1 MAYEDDD
8 ETLSN
13 EEAQNDNEWNLRAC
27 SAKFIGI
34 LANVFGDEILLTL
47 MPFIKAKLSRY
58 DDETWKER
66 EVAVYALGAIA
77 EGCNKFFY
85 PHFAL
90 LQIVTI
96 LRRLLNDQFPL
107 VRRIT
112 CWTLYQFGTYVFEEN
127 NVENSELFRKVLKGL
142 LLKVLDTNT
151 WVQEAACLALT
162 TLEEDAGENLVPHLK
177 KILTQLMRAFG
188 KYQRRNLKVL
198 FDAIRALADSVGI
211 DLNKPAYLKILI
223 PPLVSTS
230 QQISDSDKDVIPL
243 LKCFTSISK
252 ALEVGFAP
260 FSWYVFE
267 RCMDILQLQQLAKVD
282 HDFAEV
288 QYDQKIVVCSLEFVS
303 GVAEGLGSG
312 IESLLS
318 QSNLRDM
325 LLNCCMDETPDVRES
340 AFALICDLTK
350 SENFSGENLSAA
362 NNACKAIGELA
373 FKFLVKNKLVNDR
386 NSMFQFPQKVSPI
399 VTNVVSYLGLI
410 IQHGETLEL
419 KSATTLVEYIA
430 IELAMNS
437 AITIGI
443 LAFIHPDLGAP
454 HIENFMK
461 PWCMRLATL
470 DDDST
475 KETAFR
481 GLCAMVKVN
490 PSRYVSSV
498 AFICL
503 AIASWQETR
512 SKVIQN
518 EFSQVLNDY
527 KNMLG
532 RNSWEEC
539 LSVLDPVFKERLAE
553 RYQV

>member
-8 ETLSN
+8 ETLLN
-13 EEAQNDNEWNLRAC
+13 EEEWNLRAC

-47 MPFIKAKLSRY
+47 MPLIEAKLSKF

-66 EVAVYALGAIA
+66 EAAVFAFGAIA
-77 EGCNKFFY
+77 EGCNSFFY
-85 PHFAL
+85 PHL
-90 LQIVTI
+90 IVAI
-96 LRRLLNDQFPL
+96 LRRLLDDQSPL

-112 CWTLYQFGTYVFEEN
+112 CWTLYQFGTYVFEESN
-127 NVENSELFRKVLKGL
+127 LENSKLFTKVLHGFRFKL
-142 LLKVLDTNT
+142 LDSNI

-162 TLEEDAGENLVPHLK
+162 TFEEDAGDKLVPHLE
-177 KILTQLMRAFG
+177 KILQQLMRAFG
-188 KYQRRNLKVL
+188 KYQKRNLKVL
-198 FDAIRALADSVGI
+198 LDAIRALADSVGI
-211 DLNKPAYLKILI
+211 NLNKRAYIKILI
-223 PPLVSTS
+223 PPLVSTLE
-230 QQISDSDKDVIPL
+230 QISNSDKDVIPL

-282 HDFAEV
+282 HDFAGV
-288 QYDQKIVVCSLEFVS
+288 QYDQNIVVCSLEFFS
-303 GVAEGLGSG
+303 GLSKGLVSG
-312 IESLLS
+312 IESLVS

-325 LLNCCMDETPDVRES
+325 LLKCFMDETPDVRES
-340 AFALICDLTK
+340 AFALICHLTK
-350 SENFSGENLSAA
+350 SANFSGENLSAA

-373 FKFLVKNKLVNDR
+373 VKFLVKNKLVNDM
-386 NSMFQFPQKVSPI
+386 NSMFQYPQEVSPI
-399 VTNVVSYLGLI
+399 VTNVVYSLGMI
-410 IQHGETLEL
+410 IQLGETLEL
-419 KSATTLVEYIA
+419 KSLTTLVEYNA

-437 AITIGI
+437 AITVGI
-443 LAFIHPDLGAP
+443 LARIRPDLSARS
-454 HIENFMK
+454 IENFMK

-475 KETAFR
+475 KENAFQ
-481 GLCAMVKVN
+481 GLCEMVKVN

-503 AIASWQETR
+503 AIASWKDMEN
-512 SKVIQN
+512 KVIQS
-518 EFSQVLNDY
+518 EFSKVLIGY

-532 RNSWEEC
+532 KNSWEEC
-539 LSVLDPVFKERLAE
+539 LSVLDPLAKERLAA

>member
-1 MAYEDDD
+1 
-8 ETLSN
+8 
-13 EEAQNDNEWNLRAC
+13 
-27 SAKFIGI
+27 
-34 LANVFGDEILLTL
+34 
-47 MPFIKAKLSRY
+47 
-58 DDETWKER
+58 
-66 EVAVYALGAIA
+66 
-77 EGCNKFFY
+77 
-85 PHFAL
+85 
-90 LQIVTI
+90 
-96 LRRLLNDQFPL
+96 
-107 VRRIT
+107 
-112 CWTLYQFGTYVFEEN
+112 
-127 NVENSELFRKVLKGL
+127 
-142 LLKVLDTNT
+142 
-151 WVQEAACLALT
+151 
-162 TLEEDAGENLVPHLK
+162 
-177 KILTQLMRAFG
+177 MRAFG

-211 DLNKPAYLKILI
+211 DLNKPSYLKILI

-230 QQISDSDKDVIPL
+230 EQISDSDKDVIPL

-260 FSWYVFE
+260 FSLYVFE

-288 QYDQKIVVCSLEFVS
+288 EYDPKIVVCSLEFVS

-325 LLNCCMDETPDVRES
+325 LLKCCMDETPDVRES

-350 SENFSGENLSAA
+350 ACPVYLEPRLLEFLEIASQQLSENFSGENLSAA

-373 FKFLVKNKLVNDR
+373 FKF
-386 NSMFQFPQKVSPI
+386 PQEVSPV
-399 VTNVVSYLGLI
+399 VTNVVSSLGLI
-410 IQHGETLEL
+410 IQNGETLEL
-419 KSATTLVEYIA
+419 ESATTLVEYIA

-470 DDDST
+470 DDNST

-512 SKVIQN
+512 SIVIQN

>member
-1 MAYEDDD
+1 
-8 ETLSN
+8 
-13 EEAQNDNEWNLRAC
+13 AQNDNEWNLRAC

-47 MPFIKAKLSRY
+47 MPLIKAKLSRY

-77 EGCNKFFY
+77 EGCNKIFY

-127 NVENSELFRKVLKGL
+127 NSVNSELFRKVLKGL

-151 WVQEAACLALT
+151 CVQEAACLALT

-211 DLNKPAYLKILI
+211 DLNKPSYLKILI

-230 QQISDSDKDVIPL
+230 EQISDSDKDVIPL

-260 FSWYVFE
+260 FSLYVFE

-288 QYDQKIVVCSLEFVS
+288 EYDPKIVVCSLEFVS

-325 LLNCCMDETPDVRES
+325 LLKCCMDETPDVRES

-350 SENFSGENLSAA
+350 ACPVYLEPRLLEFLEIASQQLSENFSGENLSAA

-373 FKFLVKNKLVNDR
+373 FKF
-386 NSMFQFPQKVSPI
+386 PQEVSPV
-399 VTNVVSYLGLI
+399 VTNVVSSLGLI
-410 IQHGETLEL
+410 IQNGETLEL
-419 KSATTLVEYIA
+419 ESATTLVEYIA

-470 DDDST
+470 DDNST

-512 SKVIQN
+512 SIVIQN

>member
-8 ETLSN
+8 ETLLN
-13 EEAQNDNEWNLRAC
+13 EEEWNLRAC

-47 MPFIKAKLSRY
+47 MPLIEAKLSKF

-66 EVAVYALGAIA
+66 EAAVFAFGAIA
-77 EGCNKFFY
+77 EGCNSFFY
-85 PHFAL
+85 PHL
-90 LQIVTI
+90 IVAI
-96 LRRLLNDQFPL
+96 LRRLLDDQSPL

-112 CWTLYQFGTYVFEEN
+112 CWTLYQFGTYVFEESN
-127 NVENSELFRKVLKGL
+127 LENSKLFRKVLHGFRFKL
-142 LLKVLDTNT
+142 LDSNI

-162 TLEEDAGENLVPHLK
+162 TFEEDAGDKLVPHLE
-177 KILTQLMRAFG
+177 KILQQLMRAFG
-188 KYQRRNLKVL
+188 KYQKRNLKVL
-198 FDAIRALADSVGI
+198 LDAIRALADSVGI
-211 DLNKPAYLKILI
+211 NLNKRAYIKILI
-223 PPLVSTS
+223 PPLVSTLE
-230 QQISDSDKDVIPL
+230 QISNSDKDVIPL

-282 HDFAEV
+282 HDFAGV
-288 QYDQKIVVCSLEFVS
+288 QYDQNIVVCSLEFFS
-303 GVAEGLGSG
+303 GLSKGLVSG
-312 IESLLS
+312 IESLVS

-325 LLNCCMDETPDVRES
+325 LLKCFMDETPDVRES
-340 AFALICDLTK
+340 AFALICHLTK
-350 SENFSGENLSAA
+350 SANFSGENLSAA

-373 FKFLVKNKLVNDR
+373 VKFLVKNKLVNDM
-386 NSMFQFPQKVSPI
+386 NSMFQYPQEVSPI
-399 VTNVVSYLGLI
+399 VANVVSSLGMI
-410 IQHGETLEL
+410 IQLGETLEL
-419 KSATTLVEYIA
+419 KSLTTLVEYNA

-437 AITIGI
+437 AITVGI
-443 LAFIHPDLGAP
+443 LARIRPDLSARS
-454 HIENFMK
+454 IENFMK

-475 KETAFR
+475 KENAFQ
-481 GLCAMVKVN
+481 GLCEMVKVN

-503 AIASWQETR
+503 AIASWKDMEN
-512 SKVIQN
+512 KVIQS
-518 EFSQVLNDY
+518 EFSKVLIGY

-532 RNSWEEC
+532 KNSWEEC
-539 LSVLDPVFKERLAE
+539 LSVLDPLAKERLAA